1 MIPYADQ
8 VQEARGR
15 KTADFIGIN
24 YYTKAY
30 VQWRPLAPA
39 HKASA
44 QLPVGVSFA
53 GRKDDVFS
61 DLEWAIHP
69 EGLTRMLAFAGG
81 YGLPIYVT
89 ENGIADR
96 EDRLRPGFLLS
107 HLKKVA
113 RALADGIDVRG
124 YYYWSL
130 LDNFEWGKG
139 FGPRFGLY
147 HVDYETLAR
156 KPTKSAE
163 VYRNI
168 IEAHR
173 AQDDG
178 SPRVEYFRS

>member
-1 MIPYADQ
+1 
-8 VQEARGR
+8 
-15 KTADFIGIN
+15 
-24 YYTKAY
+24 
-30 VQWRPLAPA
+30 
-39 HKASA
+39 
-44 QLPVGVSFA
+44 
-53 GRKDDVFS
+53 
-61 DLEWAIHP
+61 
-69 EGLTRMLAFAGG
+69 MLAVAGG

-107 HLKKVA
+107 HLKEVA
-113 RALADGIDVRG
+113 RALANGLDVRG
-124 YYYWSL
+124 YYHWSL

-156 KPTKSAE
+156 KPTESAE
-163 VYRNI
+163 VYRHI

-173 AQDDG
+173 AEGDG

>member
-1 MIPYADQ
+1 
-8 VQEARGR
+8 
-15 KTADFIGIN
+15 
-24 YYTKAY
+24 
-30 VQWRPLAPA
+30 
-39 HKASA
+39 
-44 QLPVGVSFA
+44 
-53 GRKDDVFS
+53 
-61 DLEWAIHP
+61 
-69 EGLTRMLAFAGG
+69 MLAFAGG

-107 HLKKVA
+107 HLKEVA
-113 RALADGIDVRG
+113 RALADGIDIRG
-124 YYYWSL
+124 YYHWSL

-147 HVDYETLAR
+147 HVDYETFAR

-173 AQDDG
+173 AQGDG